1 MITDYSWLLS
11 NLYSITADYEYP
23 ITDLNWYWWML
34 HTVISFVS
42 KFICPLKLVKHVLA
56 LHKEDIRIEDF
67 RIYLLDWLCQFTRKR
82 EWYLIF
88 SFSCCYECIV
98 FLRKMTTNNANQA
111 SESMKVFIL
120 LQLPACVVHP
130 ETHITKRTTGRK
142 FTSWAFAST
151 RWPKRPRR
159 LHVLSTSWYQMKGE
173 TIKRKCPIQSKLT
186 SRSI

>member
-11 NLYSITADYEYP
+11 HSWLRLPHHWFELVLVNASYSNLICFQIYLSIKSSKACACTSQRGYQNRRFSNIPFGLIVSIYP
-23 ITDLNWYWWML
+23 KEGMISYFFLFMLWWML
-34 HTVISFVS
+34 
-42 KFICPLKLVKHVLA
+42 PL
-56 LHKEDIRIEDF
+56 
-67 RIYLLDWLCQFTRKR
+67 
-82 EWYLIF
+82 
-88 SFSCCYECIV
+88 V

-173 TIKRKCPIQSKLT
+173 TIKRK
-186 SRSI
+186 